1 MTVEPRSASDITS
14 DIAPLRRPA
23 GAPPP
28 TGTQRALLPWSEEFE
43 LNKNSSEK
51 SYDVTL
57 AIADSKSLP
66 AGATLTQGLRIE
78 LTAYENN
85 TQVDSLLLEIQII
98 DDPSEQQNPLP
109 DHDLLRRIADQS
121 GGRVLNG
128 ATDLSAMIKRLPRVT
143 GPPEVKK
150 TPAWSVWSLLLLLLA
165 LLTLEWIWRRSIG
178 LA

>member
-14 DIAPLRRPA
+14 DILPLRRPA

-28 TGTQRALLPWSEEFE
+28 TGTQRALLPWSEEIE

-57 AIADSKSLP
+57 AIANSKSPP
-66 AGATLTQGLRIE
+66 AGVTLSQGLRIE

-85 TQVDSLLLEIQII
+85 TQVDSSSLEIQII

-109 DHDLLRRIADQS
+109 DHDLLRRIADQTV
-121 GGRVLNG
+121 GRVLNG

-150 TPAWSVWSLLLLLLA
+150 TPA
-165 LLTLEWIWRRSIG
+165 
-178 LA
+178 

>member
-1 MTVEPRSASDITS
+1 VTPRRSQVTAS
-14 DIAPLRRPA
+14 
-23 GAPPP
+23 
-28 TGTQRALLPWSEEFE
+28 
-43 LNKNSSEK
+43 KNSSEK
-51 SYDVTL
+51 SYDVNL

-66 AGATLTQGLRIE
+66 AGVTLSQGLRIE

-85 TQVDSLLLEIQII
+85 KQVDSSSLEIQII

-150 TPAWSVWSLLLLLLA
+150 TPGWSVWSLLVLLLA

>member
-1 MTVEPRSASDITS
+1 V
-14 DIAPLRRPA
+14 L
-23 GAPPP
+23 
-28 TGTQRALLPWSEEFE
+28 
-43 LNKNSSEK
+43 
-51 SYDVTL
+51 V
-57 AIADSKSLP
+57 
-66 AGATLTQGLRIE
+66 
-78 LTAYENN
+78 
-85 TQVDSLLLEIQII
+85 LEVQII

-128 ATDLSAMIKRLPRVT
+128 ATDLSAMIKRLPRVI

-150 TPAWSVWSLLLLLLA
+150 TPAWSVWSLLVVLLA